1 MSDASITISG
11 NLTTDP
17 VIRYTAGGRA
27 SLSGGVAVNRRW
39 QTNGEW
45 QEATSFINFKAYGQI
60 AENIAATCTKGMRV
74 ILTGRPETS
83 EYVDKD
89 GVNRKA
95 FDVIVDDMGPSLKFA
110 TAVVDR
116 ITRDNGGQNRTA
128 APARPVEDE
137 EPF

>member
-45 QEATSFINFKAYGQI
+45 QEATSFINFKAFGQI

>member
-1 MSDASITISG
+1 MSEATITISG

-17 VIRYTAGGRA
+17 VLRYTAGGRA
-27 SLSGGVAVNRRW
+27 SLAGGVAVNRRW

-45 QEATSFINFKAYGQI
+45 QEATSFINFKAFGQI

-74 ILTGRPETS
+74 MLSGRPETS

>member
-17 VIRYTAGGRA
+17 VIRYTANGRA
-27 SLSGGVAVNRRW
+27 SLAGGVAVNRRW

-74 ILTGRPETS
+74 MLTGRPETS

-116 ITRDNGGQNRTA
+116 ITRDNGGQNRTVQTS
-128 APARPVEDE
+128 RPVEDE

>member
-1 MSDASITISG
+1 MSDATITISG

-45 QEATSFINFKAYGQI
+45 QEATSFINFKAFGQI

-83 EYVDKD
+83 EYTDKD

-128 APARPVEDE
+128 QASRPVEDE

>member
-17 VIRYTAGGRA
+17 VIRYTANGRA
-27 SLSGGVAVNRRW
+27 SLAGGVAVNRRW

-45 QEATSFINFKAYGQI
+45 QEATSFINFKAFGQI

>member
-45 QEATSFINFKAYGQI
+45 QEATSFINFKAFGQI

-74 ILTGRPETS
+74 MLTGRPETS

-95 FDVIVDDMGPSLKFA
+95 FDVIVDDLGPSLKFA

>member
-1 MSDASITISG
+1 MSEATITISG

-17 VIRYTAGGRA
+17 VLRYTSGGRA
-27 SLSGGVAVNRRW
+27 SLAGGVAVNRRW

-45 QEATSFINFKAYGQI
+45 QEATSFINFKAFGQI

-74 ILTGRPETS
+74 ILSGRPETS
-83 EYVDKD
+83 EYTDKD
-89 GVNRKA
+89 GKNRKA

-110 TAVVDR
+110 TATVDR
-116 ITRDNGGQNRTA
+116 ILRDNAGQNRTA
-128 APARPVEDE
+128 PAGPVEDE

>member
-60 AENIAATCTKGMRV
+60 AENIAASCTKGMRV
-74 ILTGRPETS
+74 MLIGRPETS

-128 APARPVEDE
+128 QASRPVEDE